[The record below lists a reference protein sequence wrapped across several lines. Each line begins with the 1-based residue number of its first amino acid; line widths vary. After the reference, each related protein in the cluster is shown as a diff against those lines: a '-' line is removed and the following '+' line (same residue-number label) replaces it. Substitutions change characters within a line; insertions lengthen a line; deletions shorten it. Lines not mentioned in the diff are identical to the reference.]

1 MSVQTDNRVV
11 LRYQDKREGFRGWAV
26 LDGTARPLAAGGFR
40 VQPGLSEQ
48 VLVDLAAAMSLKQR
62 LLGLAVD
69 GAKAGIDYDP
79 DAPGKHEAMRRF
91 LRFLRPHLL
100 ERLSLGSDMGTGWT
114 EIEALARAEGIPS
127 VKIAVARAQGLD
139 EAEFSARIGL
149 LDTDV
154 GGLTLGQRRAGHAVA
169 AAALAAV
176 GTTGTPGRNPRAA
189 VQGFGTLGRAAAL
202 SLAEAGVAIAA
213 VADEHACLMSTSGG
227 LGIERLLAAPA
238 RTPVASLEPTHSV
251 LGPPGALFETRVD
264 VVVLA
269 ACGDALSPA
278 QAGRLPARAVVVGAN
293 LGLSAPAEAALH
305 RRGVTVVPDFVGGCG
320 GSASMDALFGP
331 PERPTAPAV
340 LEQMGVRVQD
350 LVHRVLEL
358 ARREGIPQRAAATA
372 LCHAEQADPGS
383 PRPYGRWALARDV
396 AGAAGTA
403 GTAGAAHHGRRG
415 ALMTAP

>member
-1 MSVQTDNRVV
+1 MTAQTKNRVV
-11 LRYQDKREGFRGWAV
+11 LRYHDEPEGFRGWAV
-26 LDGTARPLAAGGFR
+26 LDGTAHPLAAGGFR

-48 VLVDLAAAMSLKQR
+48 VLVDLAAAMTLKQR

-79 DAPGKHEAMRRF
+79 DAPGKPGAMRRF

-100 ERLSLGSDMGTGWT
+100 GRLSLGSDMGTGWT
-114 EIEALARAEGIPS
+114 EIEGLARAEGIPS

-139 EAEFSARIGL
+139 EAEFFSRVGL

-169 AAALAAV
+169 AAALAALAAV
-176 GTTGTPGRNPRAA
+176 ETTGTPGRNPRAA

-202 SLAEAGVAIAA
+202 SLAEAGVAVVA
-213 VADEHACLMSTSGG
+213 VADEHACLMSSSGG
-227 LGIERLLAAPA
+227 LGVERLLATPA
-238 RTPVASLEPTHSV
+238 RTPVGSLATAGSV

-278 QAGRLPARAVVVGAN
+278 QAGCLPARAVAVGAN

-331 PERPTAPAV
+331 TTRPTAPEV
-340 LEQMGVRVQD
+340 LEQLGTRMHD

-358 ARREGIPQRAAATA
+358 ARHEGINERDAAMA
-372 LCHAEQADPGS
+372 LCQAEQAAADS
-383 PRPYGRWALARDV
+383 PRPYGRWASARDADGASGPV
-396 AGAAGTA
+396 DAGV
-403 GTAGAAHHGRRG
+403 R
-415 ALMTAP
+415 AP